1 MRIAQAEALPSN
13 LAMEAIKI
21 GARLARLRV
30 ARNTSQTE
38 AALRAGIS
46 RNTAYRLEKGD
57 PSVALGQLLRYL
69 DAIAPGKTLQNFLT
83 EDDSTISVLEA
94 TERRIRIHFY
104 MIKQENLAVFAYIDD
119 AFVPAGLLTLHEEN
133 TSVVASEFA
142 YGTKYLTRH
151 QALEVDPVSLSI
163 ADKSAVRQK
172 KILPN
177 AGLKMFG
184 GIRDASPDAWGR
196 LTELVLLMYEQ
207 AYKHPKPDGEDIPAS
222 LEAIFDAGASL
233 GGARPKATIR
243 DEEGILWLAKFQSR
257 DERLNVPEIEA
268 ATMKLAQMCG
278 MTVPDVKLIKVGDRD
293 VMLIRRFD
301 RYWISA
307 EKKYNS
313 LAEVVVNQPGEY
325 LSKERRLHFVSG
337 LTMLACD
344 EMESREKSYGDLA
357 QGIRRYCHHSV
368 IRENN
373 RELFTRMVYNIFVS
387 NDDDHP
393 RNHGFLWDPYIA
405 GWRLSPLYDVMPRP
419 TRATDRFLF
428 LGVGQDGRSATLD
441 NAISAKEMFN
451 LSLQDAAFIIAKK
464 MLLDILIISRHQS
477 LELTYLSDR
486 NSIDERP
493 KKSFGG
499 LMPSPP
505 LSGPSLCSEADI
517 QRRSS
522 AAKPCWRDYCAS
534 QRHDSMVLVRLADFV
549 RAKDRLSLTML
560 AASIDVSEP

>member
-1 MRIAQAEALPSN
+1 
-13 LAMEAIKI
+13 
-21 GARLARLRV
+21 
-30 ARNTSQTE
+30 
-38 AALRAGIS
+38 
-46 RNTAYRLEKGD
+46 
-57 PSVALGQLLRYL
+57 
-69 DAIAPGKTLQNFLT
+69 
-83 EDDSTISVLEA
+83 
-94 TERRIRIHFY
+94 

-163 ADKSAVRQK
+163 ADKSWVRQK
-172 KILPN
+172 KIFPN

-196 LTELVLLMYEQ
+196 RVIEAKLKARANDLPESRYLLEAGSNRIGALDVRTDIQ
-207 AYKHPKPDGEDIPAS
+207 AQQTAGHQSITDLQYLLEAAERIEDGQDIPIN

-233 GGARPKATIR
+233 GGARPKASIR
-243 DEEGILWLAKFQSR
+243 DEQGMLWLAKFQSR
-257 DERLNVPEIEA
+257 NERLNVPEIEA
-268 ATMKLAQMCG
+268 ATMKLAHICG

-301 RYWISA
+301 RYWINA
-307 EKKYNS
+307 EKKYKA
-313 LAEVVVNQPGEY
+313 LAEVVTNQPDGY

-344 EMESREKSYGDLA
+344 EMASREKNYGDLA

-373 RELFTRMVYNIFVS
+373 RELFARMVYNIFVS

-419 TRATDRFLF
+419 TQATDRVLF

-441 NAISAKEMFN
+441 NAISAKEIFN
-451 LSLQDAAFIIAKK
+451 LSLQDAALIIAKVWEK
-464 MLLDILIISRHQS
+464 VREWKNYFEEFGASTRSIEQAENAFRHIDHISTSKLRS
-477 LELTYLSDR
+477 YL
-486 NSIDERP
+486 P
-493 KKSFGG
+493 
-499 LMPSPP
+499 
-505 LSGPSLCSEADI
+505 
-517 QRRSS
+517 
-522 AAKPCWRDYCAS
+522 
-534 QRHDSMVLVRLADFV
+534 
-549 RAKDRLSLTML
+549 
-560 AASIDVSEP
+560 